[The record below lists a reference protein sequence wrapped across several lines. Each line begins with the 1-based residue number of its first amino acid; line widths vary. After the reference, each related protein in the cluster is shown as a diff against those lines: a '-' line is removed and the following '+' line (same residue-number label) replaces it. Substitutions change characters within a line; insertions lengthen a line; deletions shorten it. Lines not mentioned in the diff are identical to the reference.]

1 MAGCNW
7 HLAKSHRSWD
17 SFVQN
22 INHTVQ
28 LDIFLEIFYCEIFLE
43 EMLSGGMNCQ
53 HEFWWAARSIL
64 SKYPHCHPVF
74 WLYPPISVAGIPDT
88 LESRNIW
95 KMWTIL
101 CEAGS
106 RDRTIP
112 RRLLPTVSLRRQRL
126 GNRPD
131 WACSLSPVTWDPFFL
146 REGLSLSFSNCPRLP
161 RSPPCD
167 FLWTK
172 NRNSGC

>member
-17 SFVQN
+17 SFVRN

-28 LDIFLEIFYCEIFLE
+28 LDIFLEIFFCEIFLE

-74 WLYPPISVAGIPDT
+74 LAISPHFSCRNSWHPRKPKHLENVNHTVWSRVSGSDDPKAPASHSFSSSAAVRQPARLGVFPFPCDLRSFLFAWRTFIVIFKLSTFAPIST
-88 LESRNIW
+88 
-95 KMWTIL
+95 MWLFTD
-101 CEAGS
+101 E
-106 RDRTIP
+106 
-112 RRLLPTVSLRRQRL
+112 
-126 GNRPD
+126 
-131 WACSLSPVTWDPFFL
+131 
-146 REGLSLSFSNCPRLP
+146 
-161 RSPPCD
+161 
-167 FLWTK
+167 K
-172 NRNSGC
+172 